1 MGTDKEIQANTFNKS
16 NDNVPYLIRKCTF
29 EDLESVKEVNERELP
44 EDYPFFFYK
53 SILDNFPDSFLVSCL
68 KDDPMKIIGYIMW
81 RVEKIPSRNGLRLIN
96 KGHLVSIAVL
106 DENRRIGIASAL
118 MFKSMPE
125 TLKQNVNEYV
135 LEVRVSNYAAIGLY
149 QNFKF
154 RTEGVKKKY
163 YRDGENAYYMV
174 RKIK

>member
-1 MGTDKEIQANTFNKS
+1 MGTDKEIQTNSFNKS
-16 NDNVPYLIRKCTF
+16 IDNVPYLIRKCTF
-29 EDLESVKEVNERELP
+29 EDLENVKDVNERELP

-106 DENRRIGIASAL
+106 DEYRRIGVASGL
-118 MFKSMPE
+118 LNNSMPE
-125 TLKQNVNEYV
+125 ILKQKVNEYV
-135 LEVRVSNYAAIGLY
+135 
-149 QNFKF
+149 
-154 RTEGVKKKY
+154 
-163 YRDGENAYYMV
+163 
-174 RKIK
+174 